1 MIKLCDTSFG
11 PKYSFC
17 PSEQKEHLHDVDAA
31 LSKTDYDAEHQAIS
45 VEMVPFHF
53 CETHQNTSVSHS
65 FTISF
70 EFMSVSISFYL
81 LESLHFLRH
90 ERGWFEVWP
99 LDLRSA
105 PA

>member
-1 MIKLCDTSFG
+1 MTLILAPNALF
-11 PKYSFC
+11 
-17 PSEQKEHLHDVDAA
+17 HDVDAA

-65 FTISF
+65 FTISL

-81 LESLHFLRH
+81 LETGAPPFL
-90 ERGWFEVWP
+90 
-99 LDLRSA
+99 A
-105 PA
+105 P

>member
-1 MIKLCDTSFG
+1 MIKLCDTNFG
-11 PKYSFC
+11 PKALF
-17 PSEQKEHLHDVDAA
+17 HDVDAA

-65 FTISF
+65 FTISL
-70 EFMSVSISFYL
+70 EFMSVSIYWR
-81 LESLHFLRH
+81 LERLHFLRH